1 MPETG
6 VTAKGGAKVRVLVLA
21 GWYPNSRNTV
31 KGVFVQEQALALQ
44 EAGLETIV
52 FYPFDEEVAPGK
64 TAAERKDGLQVYR
77 ANSNQGRNPYWARIC
92 SYGRTLRIIRQLV
105 ARHRPDIIHVHVG
118 YPAAIIAWLYTRYAP
133 IPYVITEHMSYLQD
147 YVAKWQ
153 HRVLLKAAFERA
165 ALVLPVS
172 RSLQDQIRNFG
183 WKTSLRVVPNV
194 VDIDLFQLNAQPG
207 AQRLPSAALKI
218 LFVGG
223 MEETQVKGLNYL
235 LPAFAQVVR
244 KIPRQVELHLIGDGP
259 RRQHYQN
266 MAEELGISSC
276 CTFYGQ
282 IEHQA
287 MPAYYSQSDFLVLSS
302 LKETFGC
309 VLVEAMAS
317 GKPVVATACGGPE
330 DIVTEEVG
338 LLVKPGDIEALTQG
352 ILRMIASL
360 PAYRPEVIREYARQ
374 KYSRAVIAQTMR
386 EIYQGLQ
393 GST

>member
-1 MPETG
+1 M
-6 VTAKGGAKVRVLVLA
+6 RVLVLA

-31 KGVFVQEQALALQ
+31 KGVFVQEQVLALQ
-44 EAGLETIV
+44 EAGIEIMV

-64 TAAERKDGLQVYR
+64 TVTEMKGGFPVYR
-77 ANSNQGRNPYWARIC
+77 INSNYGRNPYVARIC
-92 SYGRTLRIIRQLV
+92 SYWRTLRTLQQIV
-105 ARHRPDIIHVHVG
+105 TRHQPDIIHVHVG
-118 YPAAIIAWLYTRYAP
+118 YPAAIIAWLYAWYSP
-133 IPYVITEHMSYLQD
+133 IPYIITEHMSYLQD
-147 YVAKWQ
+147 YIAKWQ

-165 ALVLPVS
+165 ALILPVS
-172 RSLQDQIRNFG
+172 RSLQEQIRNFG
-183 WKTSLRVVPNV
+183 WDTALRVVPNV
-194 VDIDLFQLNAQPG
+194 VDIDLFQLS
-207 AQRLPSAALKI
+207 AQRLPTADLKI

-235 LPAFAQVVR
+235 LPAFAQVVS
-244 KIPRQVELHLIGDGP
+244 KIPQKVELQLIGDGP
-259 RRQHYQN
+259 WRQHYQN
-266 MAEELGISSC
+266 MAEKLGISPY

-317 GKPVVATACGGPE
+317 GKPVLATACGGPE
-330 DIVTEEVG
+330 DIVTGEVG
-338 LLVKPGDIEALTQG
+338 LLVKPGDVEALTQG

-360 PAYRPEVIREYARQ
+360 PGYRAEEIREYARK